1 MTDPRLPPAQQ
12 TTDLLQNAI
21 RADVHIR
28 VDGVMG
34 RLEQQVET
42 LGDMQDLEVALETAL
57 AEVADAMAEGILAQ
71 MREAKLGDR
80 RTDST

>member
-80 RTDST
+80 RTDSA

>member
-1 MTDPRLPPAQQ
+1 MTDPRLPDQQ

-42 LGDMQDLEVALETAL
+42 LGDLQDLEVALETAL

-71 MREAKLGDR
+71 MREAKLSDR
-80 RTDST
+80 RTDSD